1 MLLFFMIFTLSS
13 VGCDFTCLSFS
24 GGSTVTIVFLL
35 SLRDIGLL
43 DLIGVCFPLVS
54 LLYSTVLNL
63 LLMFLKERPSVCYS
77 INTTPE
83 S

>member
-1 MLLFFMIFTLSS
+1 M
-13 VGCDFTCLSFS
+13 
-24 GGSTVTIVFLL
+24 TIVFLL

-63 LLMFLKERPSVCYS
+63 LLMFLKERPSVFYS